1 LDEALAGVG
10 GYSPSD
16 SNSTDGGYKNH
27 SANQADTLSTAHL
40 TSSNTPTPNHPP
52 ATINYYHCDQIGT
65 PRELTDEQGAV
76 TWSATYKAWGKVETE
91 RSYAGL
97 TLATR
102 DGEVTSGYANA
113 NTGETAQTHQ
123 ALRFQGQYYDVE
135 TGLHYNRSRYYDH
148 DLGRFLTP
156 DPLGLMAGTHS
167 FRYAPNPVGYV
178 DPLGL
183 DYRSTFWNAAGQLHR
198 DKYQV
203 HHIIPQAVWEKHQAF
218 FNCMKMDKD
227 SMSNLIGLPK
237 TPEAV
242 GLRPER
248 QFGTSLH
255 NSKHDAYSTEVDA
268 VVTRISNSNMT
279 CRQKK
284 VALAGMRG
292 GLRAA
297 LKQGTPLMKN
307 QGSTD
312 ASWISILRG

>member
-1 LDEALAGVG
+1 
-10 GYSPSD
+10 
-16 SNSTDGGYKNH
+16 
-27 SANQADTLSTAHL
+27 
-40 TSSNTPTPNHPP
+40 
-52 ATINYYHCDQIGT
+52 
-65 PRELTDEQGAV
+65 
-76 TWSATYKAWGKVETE
+76 
-91 RSYAGL
+91 
-97 TLATR
+97 
-102 DGEVTSGYANA
+102 
-113 NTGETAQTHQ
+113 
-123 ALRFQGQYYDVE
+123 
-135 TGLHYNRSRYYDH
+135 
-148 DLGRFLTP
+148 
-156 DPLGLMAGTHS
+156 MAGTHG
-167 FRYAPNPVGYV
+167 FRYAPNPVGSV

-227 SMSNLIGLPK
+227 SVSNLIGLPK

-255 NSKHDAYSTEVDA
+255 NSKHDAYSTAVDA

-312 ASWISILRG
+312 ASWISILGG

>member
-1 LDEALAGVG
+1 
-10 GYSPSD
+10 
-16 SNSTDGGYKNH
+16 
-27 SANQADTLSTAHL
+27 
-40 TSSNTPTPNHPP
+40 
-52 ATINYYHCDQIGT
+52 
-65 PRELTDEQGAV
+65 V

-91 RSYAGL
+91 HSYAGL

-102 DGEVTSGYANA
+102 DGEITSGYANYQA
-113 NTGETAQTHQ
+113 AQPQKTHQ
-123 ALRFQGQYYDVE
+123 PPRFQGQYYDVE

-167 FRYAPNPVGYV
+167 FRYAPNPVVYS

-183 DYRSTFWNAAGQLHR
+183 EAKHLSVFWGAVGNLHR

-203 HHIIPQAVWEKHQAF
+203 HHIIPQAVWKKHQAF
-218 FNCMKMDKD
+218 FDYMKMDKD

-237 TPEAV
+237 TPDAV
-242 GLRPER
+242 GLRSER

-255 NSKHDAYSTEVDA
+255 NNNHGGYSAAVDA
-268 VVTRISNSNMT
+268 LVDRISNANMT

-292 GLRAA
+292 TLRQS
-297 LKQGTPLMKN
+297 LKQGVPLMPKL
-307 QGSTD
+307 GATPPM
-312 ASWISILRG
+312 WTSIIGG